1 MALLPWM
8 VRQRNNQIMNHR
20 LIILLTPGKVII
32 YHIATNDAQAFDLGR
47 PLRCLSLEPM
57 YASRSTRQFVSG
69 GMAGNLTLHEKGWLG
84 PKDVVLHSGEGPI
97 WSTQWRRNYIAW
109 ANDGGVRIY
118 DTHTSTRI
126 ASIPRPENSP
136 RADLYPCYLLWQH
149 DNRLV
154 IGWADFIRTV
164 DIRDRKYQ
172 QDLIRKQEEEKEL
185 LKASSDSIKSGKSGK
200 STIPSMANPLA
211 GMGSYMPAIPTIGSP
226 AIKPTY
232 AEVTNVLKL
241 DCMISGIV
249 PFVALDEFSVAPSS
263 ATQGSHSHVDTT
275 AYIIFSYITE
285 DGADEESF
293 QSLAKPSHPPE
304 LRIID
309 VESGE
314 ELSSDILGVSQF
326 ERYQCRDYRIVGS
339 YSAKSPQ
346 ASYFAT
352 SPTDLI
358 EVKKR
363 DVGDHIAWLCER
375 KRYEEALR
383 VAEKEGLK
391 GISSGKLGDRNGFS
405 VKEIGYKYLE
415 YLFAEGEYATAARNM
430 SKTLGQDAKA
440 WEDWIFRYVQQG
452 QIEVC
457 VMIPIRPVTY

>member
-1 MALLPWM
+1 
-8 VRQRNNQIMNHR
+8 
-20 LIILLTPGKVII
+20 
-32 YHIATNDAQAFDLGR
+32 
-47 PLRCLSLEPM
+47 
-57 YASRSTRQFVSG
+57 
-69 GMAGNLTLHEKGWLG
+69 MAGNLTLHEKGWLG

-97 WSTQWRRNYIAW
+97 WSAQWRRNYIAW
-109 ANDGGVRIY
+109 ANDSGVRIY

-126 ASIPRPENSP
+126 ASIPRPGASP

-149 DNRLV
+149 DTRLV

-172 QDLIRKQEEEKEL
+172 QDLIRKQQEEKEL
-185 LKASSDSIKSGKSGK
+185 FKASSDSIKSEKSGK
-200 STIPSMANPLA
+200 SGLPSMGNPLA
-211 GMGSYMPAIPTIGSP
+211 GMGSYIPAIGSSSP
-226 AIKPTY
+226 AIQPTY

-263 ATQGSHSHVDTT
+263 SVAAQGSHSHSDTT
-275 AYIIFSYITE
+275 AYIIFSYIKEE
-285 DGADEESF
+285 DADEESF

-314 ELSSDILGVSQF
+314 ELSSDILGISQF

-363 DVGDHIAWLCER
+363 DVWDHIAWLCER

-391 GISSGKLGDRNGFS
+391 GITGVKSSDRNGFS
-405 VKEIGYKYLE
+405 VKEIGNKYLE
-415 YLFAEGEYATAARNM
+415 YLFAEGEYAAAARNM

-452 QIEVC
+452 QIEV
-457 VMIPIRPVTY
+457 RPL

>member
-1 MALLPWM
+1 
-8 VRQRNNQIMNHR
+8 
-20 LIILLTPGKVII
+20 
-32 YHIATNDAQAFDLGR
+32 
-47 PLRCLSLEPM
+47 
-57 YASRSTRQFVSG
+57 
-69 GMAGNLTLHEKGWLG
+69 MAGNLTLHEKGWLG

-97 WSTQWRRNYIAW
+97 WSAQWRRNYIAW
-109 ANDGGVRIY
+109 ANDGGVCIY

-149 DNRLV
+149 DSRLV
-154 IGWADFIRTV
+154 IGWADFVRTV

-172 QDLIRKQEEEKEL
+172 QEMIRKQQEEKEL
-185 LKASSDSIKSGKSGK
+185 LKASGDSVKSGKSGVPG
-200 STIPSMANPLA
+200 IANPLA
-211 GMGSYMPAIPTIGSP
+211 GMGSYIPAIGSGSP
-226 AIKPTY
+226 AIHATY

-263 ATQGSHSHVDTT
+263 GAAPSARTHSDTT
-275 AYIIFSYITE
+275 AYILFSYITDE
-285 DGADEESF
+285 DADEESF
-293 QSLAKPSHPPE
+293 QSFAKPSQPPE

-314 ELSSDILGVSQF
+314 ELSSDILGISQF
-326 ERYQCRDYRIVGS
+326 ERYQCRDYRLVGS
-339 YSAKSPQ
+339 YSSRTPV

-358 EVKKR
+358 EVRKR
-363 DVGDHIAWLCER
+363 DVWDHIAWLCEH

-391 GISSGKLGDRNGFS
+391 GVSAMNGGGRDGFS
-405 VKEIGYKYLE
+405 VQEIGRKYLE
-415 YLFAEGEYATAARNM
+415 HLFEDGEYAAAARNM
-430 SKTLGQDAKA
+430 STILGQDTKA

-452 QIEVC
+452 QIEVSWRIQVEPNTRAC
-457 VMIPIRPVTY
+457 D